1 MRHGLDG
8 RASFVVAD
16 WGAPLGERFDIVV
29 SNPPYVASKALASLA
44 PEIVRYEPQTALAGG
59 EDGYA
64 CYRQIRA
71 ADCAPVGAGGVW
83 PQSKSAPRW
92 RTEVASLFAA
102 AGLAEIG
109 RRRDLAGI
117 ERCVLFAHGADSGF

>member
-1 MRHGLDG
+1 MSDG
-8 RASFVVAD
+8 RASFIVAD
-16 WGAPLGERFDIVV
+16 WGAPLGERFDVVV

-44 PEIVRYEPQTALAGG
+44 PEIVRYEPQMALAGG

-64 CYRQIRA
+64 RYRQIAPQIARLLAPAGFA
-71 ADCAPVGAGGVW
+71 AIEVGAGMAD
-83 PQSKSAPRW
+83 K
-92 RTEVASLFAA
+92 VASMFAT
-102 AGLAEIG
+102 AGLAEID